1 MAPKF
6 TMLRLLSSCITKYHH
21 HAAGMSDAR
30 IEVVMSRLQAE
41 ASNLL
46 GEMMLGS
53 LIETAR
59 DVMTDINQPE
69 GNCIYC
75 LEGLVPAGGD
85 PDSQAQALLR
95 LPCYHTFHL

>member
-1 MAPKF
+1 
-6 TMLRLLSSCITKYHH
+6 
-21 HAAGMSDAR
+21 MSDAR
-30 IEVVMSRLQAE
+30 IAVVMSRLQAE
-41 ASNLL
+41 ASSLL

-59 DVMTDINQPE
+59 DVMTDINHPE

-75 LEGLVPAGGD
+75 LESLIPTVRD
-85 PDSQAQALLR
+85 QASDLQGLLR